1 MAVLFDVDDTL
12 VDHSGAERAAALS
25 FRRRFSAVLAY
36 PGEEFAALWHRVS
49 EKHFASFT
57 AGECSYQE
65 QRRRR
70 IREFFGPEV
79 GDSAADA
86 LFDAYLTAYRQNWRL
101 FPDVLPCLDALA
113 GEALGI
119 ISNNGTEA
127 TLAKLSHVGLA
138 ERFADVTTPENAGA
152 SKPDAR
158 IFRAACA
165 RLGTVLEQ
173 CLYVGDRLDGDA
185 RAAQAAG
192 MRGVWINRGGEGV
205 PGVDTDGV
213 IVIGDLRDLPEVLR
227 GA

>member
-12 VDHSGAERAAALS
+12 VDHSGAEHAAALS
-25 FRRRFSAVLAY
+25 FRRRFSTALAY
-36 PGEEFAALWHRVS
+36 PDEEFAVLWHRVS

-70 IREFFGPEV
+70 IREFFGPAV
-79 GDSAADA
+79 RDSAADA
-86 LFDAYLTAYRQNWRL
+86 LFDIYLTAYRQNWRL

-127 TLAKLSHVGLA
+127 TLTKLRHVGLA
-138 ERFADVTTPENAGA
+138 ERFADVTTPESAGV

-158 IFRAACA
+158 IFQVACA
-165 RLGTVLEQ
+165 RLGAVPER
-173 CLYVGDRLDGDA
+173 CVYVGDWLDGDA
-185 RAAQAAG
+185 RAARDAG
-192 MRGVWINRGGEGV
+192 LTGVWIDRTGSGDPPGHAEGIV
-205 PGVDTDGV
+205 V
-213 IVIGDLRDLPEVLR
+213 IRDLSELPPMLVR
-227 GA
+227 

>member
-12 VDHSGAERAAALS
+12 VDHSGAERAAALN
-25 FRRRFSAVLAY
+25 FRRRFSTLLVY
-36 PGEEFAALWHRVS
+36 SDEEFAALWHRVS

-113 GEALGI
+113 GGTLGI

-127 TLAKLSHVGLA
+127 TLAKLSYVGLA
-138 ERFADVTTPENAGA
+138 ERFADVTTPENAGV

-158 IFRAACA
+158 IFLAACA
-165 RLGTVLEQ
+165 RLGAVPEQ
-173 CLYVGDRLDGDA
+173 CLYVGDRLDDDA
-185 RAAQAAG
+185 RAARDAG
-192 MRGVWINRGGEGV
+192 LTGVWIDRAGSSDPPGHAEGI
-205 PGVDTDGV
+205 TV
-213 IVIGDLRDLPEVLR
+213 IRDLRALPPMLAR
-227 GA
+227 

>member
-25 FRRRFSAVLAY
+25 FRRRFSTVLAY
-36 PGEEFAALWHRVS
+36 PDEEFAALWHRAS
-49 EKHFASFT
+49 EKHFASFN

-79 GDSAADA
+79 GDPAADA
-86 LFDAYLTAYRQNWRL
+86 LFDIYLTAYRQNWRL

-119 ISNNGTEA
+119 ISNNGAEA
-127 TLAKLSHVGLA
+127 TLTKLSHVGLA
-138 ERFADVTTPENAGA
+138 ERFADVTTPESVGV

-165 RLGTVLEQ
+165 RLGALPERS
-173 CLYVGDRLDGDA
+173 LYVGDRLDDDA
-185 RAAQAAG
+185 RAARAAG
-192 MRGVWINRGGEGV
+192 LTGVWIDRGGSSDAPSHAGGIV
-205 PGVDTDGV
+205 V
-213 IVIGDLRDLPEVLR
+213 IRDLRELPPMLAR
-227 GA
+227 

>member
-12 VDHSGAERAAALS
+12 VDHSSAERAAALS
-25 FRRRFSAVLAY
+25 FRRRFSTVLANTDQ
-36 PGEEFAALWHRVS
+36 EFAALWHRAS
-49 EKHFASFT
+49 EKHFASFN

-70 IREFFGPEV
+70 IREFFGPAV
-79 GDSAADA
+79 GDADA
-86 LFDAYLTAYRQNWRL
+86 DELFDIYLTAYRENWRL

-127 TLAKLSHVGLA
+127 TLTKLRYVGLA
-138 ERFADVTTPENAGA
+138 ERFADVTTPENTGV

-165 RLGTVLEQ
+165 RLGVIPEGS
-173 CLYVGDRLDGDA
+173 LYVGDRLDGDA
-185 RAAQAAG
+185 RAARDAG
-192 MRGVWINRGGEGV
+192 LTGVWIDRTGSSDPPGPAEGIV
-205 PGVDTDGV
+205 V
-213 IVIGDLRDLPEVLR
+213 IRDLRELPPML
-227 GA
+227 AQ